1 MTAKAWY
8 WTGLGVLALS
18 MASSGTG
25 RLWMEKV
32 SGMTDQLR
40 AKALPYVAMTEM
52 ALGRTQAG
60 IDHMQSARACIEEQ
74 AARVEAAQAEIEA
87 HRARLEALSARRKF
101 RHMNV
106 LADYSDM
113 SGGVIEVPG
122 VRISD
127 DKIVVQG
134 QTRVVVCPR
143 VRVKTP
149 VVAVPAP
156 SVSIMQ
162 DPI

>member
-1 MTAKAWY
+1 
-8 WTGLGVLALS
+8 
-18 MASSGTG
+18 
-25 RLWMEKV
+25 MEKV

-60 IDHMQSARACIEEQ
+60 IDHMQSARARIEER
-74 AARVEAAQAEIEA
+74 AARVEAARAEIEA
-87 HRARLEALSARRKF
+87 HRARLEALSARRNF

-113 SGGVIEVPG
+113 SGGVIEVPD

-127 DKIVVQG
+127 DK
-134 QTRVVVCPR
+134 VVVTRGMGCPR

-149 VVAVPAP
+149 VIAVPAP

>member
-25 RLWMEKV
+25 RLWIEKV

-60 IDHMQSARACIEEQ
+60 IDHMQSARAYVDEQ
-74 AARVEAAQAEIEA
+74 AARVAAAQAQIEA
-87 HRARLEALSARRKF
+87 NRARLETLSAGRMF

-106 LADYSDM
+106 FADYSDI
-113 SGGVIEVPG
+113 SRRVIEVPS
-122 VRISD
+122 VRISE
-127 DKIVVQG
+127 DKIVVEG
-134 QTRVVVCPR
+134 PTGMVVCPR
-143 VRVKTP
+143 VPVKTP
-149 VVAVPAP
+149 LVAVPAP
-156 SVSIMQ
+156 QLSIMQ

>member
-1 MTAKAWY
+1 
-8 WTGLGVLALS
+8 
-18 MASSGTG
+18 
-25 RLWMEKV
+25 MEKV

-40 AKALPYVAMTEM
+40 AKALPYVAMTEI

-60 IDHMQSARACIEEQ
+60 IDHMQSARACIEQQ

-87 HRARLEALSARRKF
+87 HRDRLEALSARRKF

-143 VRVKTP
+143 VRTRTP
-149 VVAVPAP
+149 VLAVPAP

>member
-1 MTAKAWY
+1 
-8 WTGLGVLALS
+8 
-18 MASSGTG
+18 
-25 RLWMEKV
+25 
-32 SGMTDQLR
+32 
-40 AKALPYVAMTEM
+40 
-52 ALGRTQAG
+52 
-60 IDHMQSARACIEEQ
+60 
-74 AARVEAAQAEIEA
+74 
-87 HRARLEALSARRKF
+87 
-101 RHMNV
+101 MNV

-143 VRVKTP
+143 VRTRTP